1 MKRLTDLHT
10 DTLEEPDL
18 EKVMLATTLNNP
30 LRQMALELILALSN
44 RFSLQGQLVLG
55 EVRSDYSGA
64 LEAVG
69 MLANTPDVS
78 PLTIDDQDFRIVL
91 DRTDTGIELSYV
103 PLNPVLEPI
112 YPKIENLSFT
122 ILAHLETME
131 DDLNLPASGSS
142 RRPELRQGV

>member
-1 MKRLTDLHT
+1 
-10 DTLEEPDL
+10 
-18 EKVMLATTLNNP
+18 MLATTLNNP

-69 MLANTPDVS
+69 TLANTPDVS

-131 DDLNLPASGSS
+131 DGLNLHAD
-142 RRPELRQGV
+142 